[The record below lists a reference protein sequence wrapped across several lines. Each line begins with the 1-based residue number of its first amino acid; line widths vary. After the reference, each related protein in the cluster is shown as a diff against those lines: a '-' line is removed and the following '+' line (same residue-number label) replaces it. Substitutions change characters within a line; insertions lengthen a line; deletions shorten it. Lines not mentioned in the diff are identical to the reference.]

1 MKNKLRIEEYSGR
14 KEINIQQDFY
24 AKTYLFNLYKAINN
38 KFQEKLEDED
48 NELRDKHNKEQR
60 ANANLLMDK

>member
-24 AKTYLFNLYKAINN
+24 AKTQLFNLYQAINN
-38 KFQEKLEDED
+38 QSQK
-48 NELRDKHNKEQR
+48 NWNI
-60 ANANLLMDK
+60 